1 MVSTPT
7 RPSSRTRGPAT
18 AGAASRHTPSRAA
31 RWWLRCWTFLEGKDS
46 AGTSYF
52 LILGCAAALTVI
64 GLVMVLSSSSV
75 ENIGETSGSYDL
87 FIRQGIFGVLGLGLM
102 LVLSRLG
109 PERLRR
115 LGWPAIIIAVI
126 LLMLVLTP
134 LGHEVNGNRNWLKIG
149 GFTAQPSEAAK
160 LALAL
165 WAGVV
170 LERKAALIGQL
181 KHAVVP
187 VLFPVGAVLLVL
199 IMLGRDLGT
208 AMVIMLILAAVLFL
222 AGTKLRYF
230 LVAGGIGAVAAV
242 VLALTSANRAVRI
255 QAWLGECGFP
265 TDPCYQPQHG
275 MFALASGGWWGVGLG
290 QSRQKWSYIPE
301 AENDFIFTILGEEL
315 GLVGTLLVIGLFG
328 GLAIGMFRVARRS
341 TSLFVKITTGGILA
355 WIIGQAFI
363 NIAMVTGLLP
373 VIGVPLP
380 FISYGGSALT
390 LVLAGVG
397 IVLSFAREQRLESR
411 AVRSGPHPAPGQPV
425 QAPGGTA

>member
-1 MVSTPT
+1 MVSTPI
-7 RPSSRTRGPAT
+7 RPSGRTRGPAR
-18 AGAASRHTPSRAA
+18 AGTSPQQPTRRVA
-31 RWWLRCWTFLEGKDS
+31 RWWQRWWTFLEGRDS
-46 AGTSYF
+46 ARTSFF
-52 LILGCAAALTVI
+52 LILGCASALTVI
-64 GLVMVLSSSSV
+64 GMVMVLSSSSV
-75 ENIGETSGSYDL
+75 ENIGETTGSYDL
-87 FIRQGIFGVLGLGLM
+87 FIRQAVFGVLGLVLM

-109 PERLRR
+109 PDRLRK
-115 LGWPAIIIAVI
+115 LAWPAIIIAVV
-126 LLMLVLTP
+126 LLALVLTP

-149 GFTAQPSEAAK
+149 SFTAQPSEAAK

-170 LERKAALIGQL
+170 LERKAVLIGQL
-181 KHAVVP
+181 KHAIVP
-187 VLFPVGAVLLVL
+187 VLFPVGAILLGL

-208 AMVIMLILAAVLFL
+208 AMVIMLIMAAVLFL
-222 AGTKLRYF
+222 AGTRLRYF

-242 VLALTSANRAVRI
+242 ILALTSANRAVRI
-255 QAWLGECGFP
+255 QAWLGNCEFP
-265 TDPCYQPQHG
+265 TEPCYQPDHG
-275 MFALASGGWWGVGLG
+275 MYALASGGWWGVGLG

-315 GLVGTLLVIGLFG
+315 GLVGTLLVVGLFA

-397 IVLSFAREQRLESR
+397 IVLSFARQQRNEAR
-411 AVRSGPHPAPGQPV
+411 HDTPAVPA
-425 QAPGGTA
+425 QA

>member
-1 MVSTPT
+1 MVTTPL
-7 RPSSRTRGPAT
+7 RPSSRTRGPART
-18 AGAASRHTPSRAA
+18 GSAPQPPTSRVA
-31 RWWLRCWTFLEGKDS
+31 RWWQRWWAFLEGQDS
-46 AGTSYF
+46 ARTSFF
-52 LILGCAAALTVI
+52 LILGCASALTVI

-87 FIRQGIFGVLGLGLM
+87 FIRQAVFGVLGLGLM

-109 PERLRR
+109 PDRLRV
-115 LGWPAIIIAVI
+115 LAWPAIIAAVI
-126 LLMLVLTP
+126 LLALVLTP

-170 LERKAALIGQL
+170 LERKAALIGRLQ
-181 KHAVVP
+181 HAIVP
-187 VLFPVGAVLLVL
+187 VLFPVGAVLLGL

-230 LVAGGIGAVAAV
+230 LVAGGVGALAAV
-242 VLALTSANRAVRI
+242 ILALTSANRAVRI

-275 MFALASGGWWGVGLG
+275 MYALASGGWWGVGLG

-315 GLVGTLLVIGLFG
+315 GLVGTLLVVGLFA
-328 GLAIGMFRVARRS
+328 GLAVGMFRVARRS

-397 IVLSFAREQRLESR
+397 IVLSFARQQSQQDRTATH
-411 AVRSGPHPAPGQPV
+411 AVAAT
-425 QAPGGTA
+425 APGGTR

>member
-1 MVSTPT
+1 
-7 RPSSRTRGPAT
+7 
-18 AGAASRHTPSRAA
+18 
-31 RWWLRCWTFLEGKDS
+31 
-46 AGTSYF
+46 
-52 LILGCAAALTVI
+52 
-64 GLVMVLSSSSV
+64 
-75 ENIGETSGSYDL
+75 SGSYDL

-208 AMVIMLILAAVLFL
+208 AMVIMLILAAVLF
-222 AGTKLRYF
+222 
-230 LVAGGIGAVAAV
+230 
-242 VLALTSANRAVRI
+242 
-255 QAWLGECGFP
+255 
-265 TDPCYQPQHG
+265 
-275 MFALASGGWWGVGLG
+275 
-290 QSRQKWSYIPE
+290 
-301 AENDFIFTILGEEL
+301 
-315 GLVGTLLVIGLFG
+315 
-328 GLAIGMFRVARRS
+328 
-341 TSLFVKITTGGILA
+341 
-355 WIIGQAFI
+355 
-363 NIAMVTGLLP
+363 
-373 VIGVPLP
+373 
-380 FISYGGSALT
+380 
-390 LVLAGVG
+390 
-397 IVLSFAREQRLESR
+397 
-411 AVRSGPHPAPGQPV
+411 
-425 QAPGGTA
+425 